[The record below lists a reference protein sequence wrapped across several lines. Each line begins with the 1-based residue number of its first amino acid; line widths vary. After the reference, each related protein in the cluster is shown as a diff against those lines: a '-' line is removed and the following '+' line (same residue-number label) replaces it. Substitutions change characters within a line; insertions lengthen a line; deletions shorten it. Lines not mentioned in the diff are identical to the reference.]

1 MWAWGLV
8 LVVKAN
14 AQGGPALVWLR
25 DDLRLADQPA
35 LAAAVASGAPVL
47 CIFVLD
53 EQSPGLRPLGGASR
67 WWLHHSLAALG
78 ESLAAIGGRLD
89 ILHGPAG
96 ESVPAVAR
104 AADASCVFWTRRYE
118 AATIEIDTRVKAALT
133 ADGLWVESFNGQLL
147 FEPWTLRTKMGDF
160 YRVFTPFWRSCLSL
174 PDPGQPTPAPR
185 KLKGAEWPA
194 NAPERVALKALGLL
208 PTKPDWAGG
217 LRTAWIPGEVGAK
230 AQLADFLDDGIAS
243 YASHRDRPD
252 IRATSRLSPHL
263 RFGEISARQALAAA
277 RHAVDSGKAPAKDVE
292 KFAAELGWREFS
304 YHLLFHNPDLAHKNF
319 QARFDAF
326 PWREPPSKEL
336 TAWRLGRTGYPIV
349 DAGMRELW
357 KTGTMH
363 NRVRMIAASFLV
375 KDIMADWRIG
385 EDWFWDTLCDAD
397 PASNAASW
405 QWVAGSGADAAPYF
419 RVFNPILPGLKF
431 DPVGAY
437 VRTHVPELASL
448 PDEWIHKP
456 WEAPPLILKAAK
468 VSLPRDYPL
477 PIVDHAQARDRA
489 LAAFASL
496 KAATA

>member
-1 MWAWGLV
+1 MA
-8 LVVKAN
+8 KSD

-96 ESVPAVAR
+96 EIVPAAAR
-104 AADASCVFWTRRYE
+104 AANASCVFWTRRYE

-419 RVFNPILPGLKF
+419 RVFNPILQGLKF

>member
-1 MWAWGLV
+1 MAQRGSGRV
-8 LVVKAN
+8 SKEN

-47 CIFVLD
+47 CIYVFD
-53 EQSPGLRPLGGASR
+53 EESPGIRPHGGASR

-89 ILHGPAG
+89 ILHGRAG
-96 ESVPAVAR
+96 EIVPAVAR
-104 AADASCVFWTRRYE
+104 SAGATCAFWTRRYE
-118 AATIEIDTRVKAALT
+118 AATIQIDTAVKATLV
-133 ADGLWVESFNGQLL
+133 ADGLRVESFNGQLL

-160 YRVFTPFWRSCLSL
+160 YRVFTPFWRSCLAL
-174 PDPGQPTPAPR
+174 PDPGQPAPAPR
-185 KLKGAEWPA
+185 QLMAADWPA
-194 NAPERVALKALGLL
+194 KAPKRATLTSLGLL

-217 LRTAWIPGEVGAK
+217 LRAAWTPGEAGAK
-230 AQLADFLDDGIAS
+230 ARLADFLDDGIAS
-243 YASHRDRPD
+243 YANHRDRPD
-252 IRATSRLSPHL
+252 IPATSRLSPHL

-277 RHAVDSGKAPAKDVE
+277 RHAVDAGKAPARDVE

-326 PWREPPSKEL
+326 PWRQPASAEL
-336 TAWRLGRTGYPIV
+336 TAWKTGRTGFPIV

-357 KTGTMH
+357 HTGTMH

-375 KDIMADWRIG
+375 KDYMADWRIG

-419 RVFNPILPGLKF
+419 RVFNPILQGLKF
-431 DPVGAY
+431 DPAGAY
-437 VRTHVPELASL
+437 VRTWVPELAAL
-448 PDEWIHKP
+448 PDAWIQKP
-456 WEAPPLILKAAK
+456 WEAPPLVLKAAN
-468 VSLPRDYPL
+468 VALPRDYPM
-477 PIVDHAQARDRA
+477 PIVDHAMARDRA
-489 LAAFASL
+489 LAGFASL
-496 KAATA
+496 KTATA

>member
-1 MWAWGLV
+1 MGLAQV
-8 LVVKAN
+8 AKTE

-47 CIFVLD
+47 CIYVFD
-53 EQSPGLRPLGGASR
+53 QESPGIRPLGGASR

-78 ESLAAIGGRLD
+78 EALSAIGGRLD
-89 ILHGPAG
+89 ILQGRAG
-96 ESVPAVAR
+96 EIVPAVAR
-104 AADASCVFWTRRYE
+104 AAGASCAFWTRRYE
-118 AATIEIDTRVKAALT
+118 AATIEVDTAVKAALV
-133 ADGLWVESFNGQLL
+133 ADGLRVESFNGQLL

-160 YRVFTPFWRSCLSL
+160 YRVFTPFWRSCLAL

-185 KLKGAEWPA
+185 KLTGAEWPA
-194 NAPERVALKALGLL
+194 KAPKRATLKSLGLL

-217 LRTAWIPGEVGAK
+217 LRDAWTPGEAGAK
-230 AQLADFLDDGIAS
+230 ARLAAFLYDGIAS

-252 IRATSRLSPHL
+252 IPATSRLSPHL
-263 RFGEISARQALAAA
+263 RFGEISARQAFAAA
-277 RHAVDSGKAPAKDVE
+277 RHAVDAGKAPAKDVE
-292 KFAAELGWREFS
+292 KFVAELGWREFS

-326 PWREPPSKEL
+326 PWRKPSSAEL
-336 TAWRLGRTGYPIV
+336 KAWKTGRTGFPIV

-357 KTGTMH
+357 HTGTMH

-375 KDIMADWRIG
+375 KDFMADWRIG

-419 RVFNPILPGLKF
+419 RVFNPVLQAIKF
-431 DPVGAY
+431 DPAGAY
-437 VRTHVPELASL
+437 VRTWVPELAAL
-448 PDEWIHKP
+448 PDEWIQKP
-456 WEAPPLILKAAK
+456 WEAPPLVLKAAG
-468 VSLPRDYPL
+468 VALPRDYPL
-477 PIVDHAQARDRA
+477 PIVDHAMARDRA

-496 KAATA
+496 KAGAA